1 MYTLL
6 VIDDD
11 EPTRQLLT
19 SIFESEFKIL
29 QAADGVKGLRLMLDH
44 LPDIVIL
51 DVSMPRLDGLSVLE
65 VMKSDP
71 KLKATLVVMLTA
83 RGQYADLDKGMTLGA
98 DAYFIKP
105 FNAKTLKTWIFKNM
119 GVEER

>member
-1 MYTLL
+1 M
-6 VIDDD
+6 IDDD